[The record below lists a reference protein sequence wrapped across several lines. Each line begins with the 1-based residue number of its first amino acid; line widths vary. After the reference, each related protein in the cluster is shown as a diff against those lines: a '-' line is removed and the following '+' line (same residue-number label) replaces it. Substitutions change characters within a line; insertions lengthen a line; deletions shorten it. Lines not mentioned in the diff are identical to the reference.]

1 MTHSF
6 GAGGELEL
14 EHARVRQG
22 GEPPVEGELPVIEGA
37 AEQRQELAPEPAA
50 EHAHREE
57 EPGLASEPLRAVK
70 RQPAAWHDTVDV
82 RVVLEVLS
90 PGVQDDQQPDLG
102 PEVLGIGSD
111 LLQGLGGG
119 AEQEAIDL
127 PRVLQGDRTEHRR
140 ESKDHV
146 KILDWQQL

>member
-1 MTHSF
+1 MRIIT
-6 GAGGELEL
+6 GCQL
-14 EHARVRQG
+14 ARVRQG
-22 GEPPVEGELPVIEGA
+22 GELPVEGELPVIEGA
-37 AEQRQELAPEPAA
+37 AEQRQELAPEHAA

-57 EPGLASEPLRAVK
+57 EPGLASEPLRADK

-82 RVVLEVLS
+82 RMVLEVLS
-90 PGVQDDQQPDLG
+90 PGVQDGQQPDLG
-102 PEVLGIGSD
+102 PEVLRIGSD

-127 PRVLQGDRTEHRR
+127 PRVPQGDRTEHRR